1 MLLTIDIGN
10 TNFTLGVFEG
20 EELKA
25 TFRMTTKSART
36 SDEYGMIMCDLLDYN
51 DVPIKDITDVIIA
64 SVVPNIMYS
73 MTSACVKYLHTNPI
87 IVQAGIRTGIRV
99 VNKNPA
105 SVGAD
110 RIVDAAAAYGLY
122 GGPVIVIDYG
132 TATTFDL
139 VTEDGSFIAGVTAPG
154 IRSSAQSLW
163 SNTAKLP
170 EFEIVKPESI
180 LAHDTITS
188 MQAGVVYGQI
198 GQTEYIVNQMKKE
211 SGLENIK
218 VVATGGLGVLIDKET
233 DAIDIYDPQL
243 TLHGLRLVF
252 EKQGKK

>member
-10 TNFTLGVFEG
+10 TNFTLGVFDK
-20 EELKA
+20 EELVT

-36 SDEYGMIMCDLLDYN
+36 SDEYAMIMLDLLNYN
-51 DVPIKDITDVIIA
+51 NVALEDISDVIIA
-64 SVVPNIMYS
+64 SVVPNIMHS
-73 MTSACVKYLHTNPI
+73 MTSACVKYLKSIPI

-99 VNKNPA
+99 VNKNPQN
-105 SVGAD
+105 VGAD
-110 RIVDAAAAYGLY
+110 RIVDAAAAYGIY

-139 VTEDGSFIAGVTAPG
+139 VTEDGAFTAGVTAPG

-163 SNTAKLP
+163 ANTAKLP
-170 EFEIVKPESI
+170 EFEIIKPESI

-211 SGLENIK
+211 SGLKNIK
-218 VVATGGLGVLIDKET
+218 VVATGGLGVLIEKET
-233 DAIDIYDPQL
+233 DVIDIYDPNL
-243 TLHGLRLVF
+243 TLQGLRLVY

>member
-10 TNFTLGVFEG
+10 TNFTLGVFRE
-20 EELKA
+20 EELVA

-36 SDEYGMIMCDLLDYN
+36 SDEYAMIMLDLLNYN
-51 DVPIKDITDVIIA
+51 KVAMEDISDVIIA
-64 SVVPNIMYS
+64 SVVPNIMHS
-73 MTSACVKYLHTNPI
+73 MTSACVKYLNAVPI

-99 VNKNPA
+99 VNKNPQN
-105 SVGAD
+105 VGAD
-110 RIVDAAAAYGLY
+110 RIVDAAAAYGIY

-139 VTEDGSFIAGVTAPG
+139 VTEDGAFTAGVTAPG

-163 SNTAKLP
+163 ANTAKLP

-218 VVATGGLGVLIDKET
+218 VVATGGLGVLIERET
-233 DAIDIYDPQL
+233 DVIDVYDPNL
-243 TLHGLRLVF
+243 TLQGLRLVF